1 MPTHFLHP
9 FFFRSPQRFV
19 GGSGWWSRSLSS
31 VKKTTSATRRERI
44 LYSFFDIFLFEIV
57 EQLEDKGEKRK
68 REKQEKE

>member
-1 MPTHFLHP
+1 MVAVSLFCEEDE
-9 FFFRSPQRFV
+9 V
-19 GGSGWWSRSLSS
+19 GNS
-31 VKKTTSATRRERI
+31 RRERI